1 MNSQIIID
9 FQSVPLENEVLNIN
23 ESLHAINLNEI
34 FKAARAASY
43 QTEIPLGYT
52 NEYNQWVYSGY
63 ISEFYKNAFN
73 LDYNSASQ
81 YTVTWTLGAIDSGEG
96 TVTITANYAGAVFSV
111 TSNTTVAVV
120 NIYNEVDAPPPP
132 PDPTEPPVETTPEVG
147 VPVIYAERIVLSRSP
162 FNFKLTST
170 VLFDNVTIDMY
181 LYTGDRNVK
190 PALPTYQFTKKVIQA
205 GQTNISIEIS
215 KMLNDMVKDNYYDVA
230 STGANTTAL
239 QETVWCY
246 LDAKILMGV
255 TELYRVQQQLLA
267 VDGFGYHT
275 ELFNP
280 VIQTNVLSSINEHLI
295 YNDSKYPIYFKTK
308 NLTSIKINGTTVPFT
323 FNPDYSNQM
332 IAYVNA
338 TNYKTTLPTFIA
350 DFTYTTGV
358 ERHYFTVKTECR
370 NPLIN
375 CIFKNKYGFWQT
387 IAFNKLSK
395 KSIDIE
401 DESYMPI
408 ISTFGEYDL
417 KSHGN
422 RTTNVTGKEKISVN
436 TDFIPENQNQLF
448 TELMLSE
455 FIYLEENG
463 QILPVTLNKKSFEKK
478 TKLNNKL
485 IQYTMDFEY
494 SFNLMNQVI

>member
-1 MNSQIIID
+1 MAKSKFIIT
-9 FQSVPLENEVLNIN
+9 FNAVPANNTILQLFPDDYSPPIN
-23 ESLHAINLNEI
+23 ETFKPDRTQAGESRIWIDAIGT
-34 FKAARAASY
+34 ASKY
-43 QTEIPLGYT
+43 VDAVT
-52 NEYNQWVYSGY
+52 
-63 ISEFYKNAFN
+63 A
-73 LDYNSASQ
+73 DYNS
-81 YTVTWTLGAIDSGEG
+81 TNLFVITRLDNV
-96 TVTITANYAGAVFSV
+96 VTITATVSNSVFSV
-111 TSNTTVAVV
+111 ISNTTNGAVTVGIV
-120 NIYNEVDAPPPP
+120 NETIEPPAAPPP
-132 PDPTEPPVETTPEVG
+132 PDPNEPPVETTPEVG
-147 VPVIYAERIVLSRSP
+147 VPIVYDERIVLSRSP

-215 KMLNDMVKDNYYDVA
+215 KMLNDMVKYNYYDVA
-230 STGANTTAL
+230 TTGANTTAL
-239 QETVWCY
+239 NETVWCY

-280 VIQTNVLSSINEHLI
+280 VIQTNVLSTINEHLI
-295 YNDSKYPIYFKTK
+295 YNDSKYPIYFKTA
-308 NLTSIKINGTTVPFT
+308 NLTAISINGTNVPFT
-323 FNPDYSNQM
+323 FNTDYSNQM

-338 TNYKTTLPTFIA
+338 TNYANLSKTFVA
-350 DFTYTTGV
+350 DFTYTGGV

-370 NPLIN
+370 NPLVN

-387 IAFNKLSK
+387 ISFNKLSK

-417 KSHGN
+417 KSHGK

-463 QILPVTLNKKSFEKK
+463 QILPVNLNKKSFEKK

-494 SFNLMNQVI
+494 AFNLMNQVI